1 MALRRRPAIGER
13 QDVLVNE
20 DLRRCVAFLCVDEL
34 NEETGVTNR
43 RPAATAFFVSV
54 PIEDNAWICYAVT
67 ARHAIDRSQDYDALY
82 LRVNTQDGY
91 EDVKVPQDAWVTH
104 PTTDVAVARVADR
117 LFGSTHPYAP
127 KALSIDRLVTD
138 EFAQQHSIGE
148 GDEVIFIGLF
158 VNYWGADQAQPI
170 ARFGNISLG
179 TRGKVP
185 LRLNP
190 SEDLVPVDA
199 YLVEA
204 RSWGGQSG
212 SPAFVSFTPD
222 RELMVTGKFRQEGL
236 TGILLGLVH
245 GHYEIKTDVEFIG
258 DITGSG
264 HVNVNAG
271 MAAVIPAQKIRDT
284 LMERELEEERE
295 DERRELA
302 KRRSAPRPDTGSP
315 VERYQ
320 RSDFMRDLKKVA
332 KKQDRPSRPDQ
343 EMR

>member
-20 DLRRCVAFLCVDEL
+20 DLRRCVAFLCVDEH
-34 NEETGVTNR
+34 NEVLGVTDR
-43 RPAATAFFVSV
+43 KPAATAFFVGV

-67 ARHAIDRSQDYDALY
+67 ARHAIDLSQDYGALY
-82 LRVNTQDGY
+82 LRVNTEDRY
-91 EDVKVPQDAWVTH
+91 EDVEIPQDAWVTH
-104 PTTDVAVARVADR
+104 PTTDVAAARVADS
-117 LFGSTHPYAP
+117 LFDSTHPYTP

-138 EFAQQHSIGE
+138 EFAQEHYIGE

-158 VNYWGADQAQPI
+158 VNYWGADRAQPI

-190 SEDLVPVDA
+190 AEDPALVDA

-204 RSWGGQSG
+204 RSWGGHSG
-212 SPAFVSFTPD
+212 APAFVSFTPT
-222 RELMVTGKFRQEGL
+222 RELMTTGRFSQEGL
-236 TGILLGLVH
+236 TGMLLGLVH
-245 GHYEIKTDVEFIG
+245 GHFEIRTDVEFIG

-284 LMERELEEERE
+284 LMEKELVEERE
-295 DERRELA
+295 RLRQELR
-302 KRRSAPRPDTGSP
+302 KHRPSSTPDTGLP

-320 RSDFMRDLKKVA
+320 RSDFMRDLKK
-332 KKQDRPSRPDQ
+332 QDRPSRPDQ
-343 EMR
+343 EKR